1 MVIIKCICIVDHSPS
16 PLSEPTKV
24 QTLTANAL
32 SSSAIRVR
40 WSSPECPYG
49 VITNYRVFYRQ
60 ADTPQTGDIDSTG
73 YTAMTVG
80 SSVEE
85 YVISGLTPFKNYT
98 IHVQAVNGVSGRGV
112 VLLGAIEEEILERT
126 LSDVETPPMTESS
139 TNSVT
144 MTVPPSGSTDSE
156 IPITT
161 IIIAICVVVVVAMV
175 LITIIVIYVVR
186 SRHSSL
192 DLNKDLR

>member
-1 MVIIKCICIVDHSPS
+1 M
-16 PLSEPTKV
+16 
-24 QTLTANAL
+24 
-32 SSSAIRVR
+32 R

-49 VITNYRVFYRQ
+49 VITNYTVFYRQ

-98 IHVQAVNGVSGRGV
+98 IHVQAVNGVNGKGV

-126 LSDVETPPMTESS
+126 LSDVDTPPMTESS
-139 TNSVT
+139 TSSVTMATPSSMPPVTEPLTSSVT

-156 IPITT
+156 IPITA